1 MKVILNNGGDGF
13 IVFDIQAENRETLI
27 YTIDFYKTD
36 IKQEQYF
43 LKSFDEI
50 KIKIKPCKSKE
61 LANHKLEHLF
71 TFKENEFI
79 NLFKSLNHNR
89 VVDLIQENI

>member
-1 MKVILNNGGDGF
+1 MEVILSNGGDGF
-13 IVFDIQAENRETLI
+13 IVFKVQAENQETLI
-27 YTIDFYKTD
+27 YTINFYKTD

-61 LANHKLEHLF
+61 LANHKAECLF
-71 TFKENEFI
+71 TLKENEFI
-79 NLFKSLNHNR
+79 DLFKSLNHNR
-89 VVDLIQENI
+89 VVDLIQENL